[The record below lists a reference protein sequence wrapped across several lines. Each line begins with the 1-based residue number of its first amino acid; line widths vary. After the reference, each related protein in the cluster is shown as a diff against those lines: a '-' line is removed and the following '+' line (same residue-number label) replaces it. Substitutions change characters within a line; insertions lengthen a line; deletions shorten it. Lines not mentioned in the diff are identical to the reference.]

1 MSVYQGFSKIVRVL
15 SLAVLVLPV
24 FAAGCGSGGGGGGD
38 GGGSGGGSVGPPD
51 NTAPTV
57 TAMTPDEDT
66 TGIATDVRLTVTFG
80 EAMAPAGINTD
91 FFRLTDGA
99 NPIPG
104 TVSYD
109 TVNNI
114 AVFTPS
120 GGLAPGT
127 RYTATMVTGVKDL
140 AGNPLTIDF
149 AWCFSTGATVDGTAP
164 SITATTATGVP
175 INRKISVTF
184 SEDMN
189 SLTLIPANFTVTGP
203 GTTPVSGTVTY
214 HDRIAVF
221 APNRNFAPSTPYT
234 ATVTTGVR
242 DLAGNALPGN
252 ATWNFTTDAN
262 ADVAAPV
269 IASIGPVD
277 GATGVAIG
285 TTISA
290 SFNEPMDPATITTAN
305 FRVTGP
311 GGAPE
316 IGIVAFNTSNNTATF
331 TRHLHLTT
339 PVDFH
344 PTPVSNFAPNTT
356 YTVTLT
362 TGARDMAGNAL
373 ASDRV
378 WSFTTAP

>member
-1 MSVYQGFSKIVRVL
+1 MSVYQGFSKTVQAL
-15 SLAVLVLPV
+15 LLAALILPV
-24 FAAGCGSGGGGGGD
+24 IVSGCGSGGGGGGSGPD
-38 GGGSGGGSVGPPD
+38 GASTGPPD
-51 NTAPTV
+51 TTAPTV
-57 TAMTPDEDT
+57 ATMTPDEDT
-66 TGIATDVRLTVTFG
+66 TGIATNVRLTATFS

-91 FFRLTDGA
+91 FFRLTDGS

-109 TVNNI
+109 SVNNI

-120 GGLAPGT
+120 GGLASGT

-140 AGNPLTIDF
+140 GGNPLTIDF
-149 AWCFSTGATVDGTAP
+149 AWCFSTGGTADVTGP
-164 SITATTATGVP
+164 TITATTATGVP

-184 SEDMN
+184 GEDMN

-203 GTTPVSGTVTY
+203 GTTPVSGTVRY
-214 HDRIAVF
+214 HDRTAVF
-221 APNRNFAPSTPYT
+221 APNSNFAPSTTYT
-234 ATVTTGVR
+234 ATVTTGVK

-269 IASIGPVD
+269 IANIGPAD
-277 GATGVAIG
+277 GAAGVAIG
-285 TTISA
+285 TTITA
-290 SFNEPMDPATITTAN
+290 SFNEPMDPATINTAN

-311 GGAPE
+311 GGARE

-331 TRHLHLTT
+331 TRHHHLTT

-344 PTPVSNFAPNTT
+344 VTPVSNFEPNTT
-356 YTVTLT
+356 YTATLT

-373 ASDRV
+373 ANDRV